1 MEEKGVGG
9 LGRVMFRTREPRA
22 LLNNRRAR
30 LHGVI
35 LTGGGAGAAA
45 SPEATARRRG
55 RAEWL

>member
-9 LGRVMFRTREPRA
+9 LGRVMLRTREPRA

-35 LTGGGAGAAA
+35 LTGG
-45 SPEATARRRG
+45 RG
-55 RAEWL
+55 GSRSLSGGHSAEEGPG